1 MTQATEKG
9 SSSWLGVI
17 PLGEQGFTLNKWEFR
32 DAISLRYN
40 KPKPDLPANCPCG
53 QRFDIT
59 HALNCKRGGFVIMRH
74 NNVLDFEAN
83 LLRKVCNDVEVEPPL
98 QPLSGEAT
106 TGLTGDEARPDIR
119 AKGFWRQCQNA
130 FFDIRVTNANS
141 SSQMTLSSK
150 QLYTRHENEK
160 IRAYNDRIINVEQ
173 GSFTPLIFS
182 TNGGFGPE
190 CSLFHKHLAE
200 RLSEK
205 TNDRYE
211 KVISWIRCK
220 LSFLI
225 LRACLTCIRGSRQFK
240 TPNETSVVE
249 DFSFACN
256 EANIN
261 HE

>member
-1 MTQATEKG
+1 MSSQGTELPDQSEVTEIKNEVSLVRESQRKDKATLIKSMLPDCTARAMTQATEKG

-106 TGLTGDEARPDIR
+106 TVLTGDEARPDIR
-119 AKGFWRQCQNA
+119 AKGFWRQSQNA
-130 FFDIRVTNANS
+130 FFDIRVKH
-141 SSQMTLSSK
+141 QMK
-150 QLYTRHENEK
+150 
-160 IRAYNDRIINVEQ
+160 
-173 GSFTPLIFS
+173 PL
-182 TNGGFGPE
+182 
-190 CSLFHKHLAE
+190 
-200 RLSEK
+200 
-205 TNDRYE
+205 
-211 KVISWIRCK
+211 
-220 LSFLI
+220 
-225 LRACLTCIRGSRQFK
+225 
-240 TPNETSVVE
+240 
-249 DFSFACN
+249 
-256 EANIN
+256 
-261 HE
+261 